1 MQYKLSVSYEEPE
14 ELKAVAP
21 LFAGVGMIRGEYL
34 LRKTGKYITLPGV
47 QQMLVDYVSQVAEM
61 FHPKDVR
68 YRMIE
73 FPSSWISR
81 LEGADSDL
89 QEEDYMMGTRGLR
102 RSLKYPDT
110 FALEAGLITRVSRD
124 HDNLHILLPFVTNVD
139 ELKVAKKIIRS
150 VGFRNRIGMMAEI
163 PAAILTLDDFCEEGT
178 DFITVGLND
187 LTSFTLATPRDSSIY
202 KRTHPA
208 VDKLLEKVVD
218 VGRRRGVETVLG
230 GDINAETNETG
241 KKLGF
246 DYITVFVKDIPN
258 VMPDPARMYR
268 TSVPDKI

>member
-47 QQMLVDYVSQVAEM
+47 QQMLVDYVSRVAEM
-61 FHPKDVR
+61 FHPRNVR

-73 FPSSWISR
+73 FPSTWISQ

-89 QEEDYMMGTRGLR
+89 HEEAYMMGTRGIR
-102 RSLKYPDT
+102 RSLRYPDT
-110 FALEAGLITRVSRD
+110 FAMEADLITRVSRD
-124 HDNLHILLPFVTNVD
+124 YDNLDVLLPFVTNVD
-139 ELKVAKKIIRS
+139 ELRTAKKIIRS
-150 VGFRNRIGMMAEI
+150 LGFRNRIGMMAEI
-163 PAAILTLDDFCEEGT
+163 PAAILTLGDFCEEGT

-202 KRTHPA
+202 NRAHPA
-208 VDKLLEKVVD
+208 VEKLLERVVD
-218 VGRRRGVETVLG
+218 VGRRHGVETVLG
-230 GDINAETNETG
+230 GDINTETNEMG

-246 DYITVFVKDIPN
+246 DYITVFVKDVPS
-258 VMPDPARMYR
+258 VMPDLALGR
-268 TSVPDKI
+268 